1 VKVVVTGGAGYLG
14 AELVA
19 VLSARTDLEEIVVY
33 DNLSRGSHGLI
44 TGPPLGSTPVRFA
57 IADILDSRSLRR
69 DLAGA
74 SVVFHLAAKV
84 STPHA
89 IHGQHHFEQ
98 VNHWGTAE
106 VVYACEDVA
115 PGALLVYPSTTA
127 VYGPGTDHASRTS
140 RPSPESEYAR
150 SKLRGESHVLRFGD
164 RGRALVLRLANMY
177 GPGRCV
183 RFDAVINRFVLDSRL
198 MGRLQVAG
206 DGSQRRTFIHVD
218 EVVSTLSGLLDSPME
233 NGVFDLAASTW
244 SVDEIASAIDACGP
258 TVDRLFVEQHLSL
271 FDLTVLRDDRL
282 AAIQPA
288 NERSLVA
295 DLRDFVSRLTV

>member
-1 VKVVVTGGAGYLG
+1 
-14 AELVA
+14 
-19 VLSARTDLEEIVVY
+19 
-33 DNLSRGSHGLI
+33 
-44 TGPPLGSTPVRFA
+44 
-57 IADILDSRSLRR
+57 
-69 DLAGA
+69 
-74 SVVFHLAAKV
+74 
-84 STPHA
+84 
-89 IHGQHHFEQ
+89 
-98 VNHWGTAE
+98 
-106 VVYACEDVA
+106 
-115 PGALLVYPSTTA
+115 
-127 VYGPGTDHASRTS
+127 
-140 RPSPESEYAR
+140 
-150 SKLRGESHVLRFGD
+150 VLRFGD
-164 RGRALVLRLANMY
+164 RGRSLVIRLANVY